1 MTAPPHSSSPQPTA
15 QRVGHLDQRFQNLVD
30 QSLTTLEEL
39 LKDKS
44 LTPLE
49 RGKLALDILAL
60 AQQSP
65 EAPELSRLHS
75 IGYSLKGTSELN
87 GPPSEPS
94 YLDEVVCFD
103 DFLSPEE
110 NQNALAIA
118 LEQQEK
124 FVPSSTTS
132 KADNYRQSCI
142 LYATHFPQ
150 FYHQLKHKILVALP
164 EVWTSLNHSPFPV
177 TQVEMQ
183 LTVHSDG
190 CYYKVHN
197 DSGSP
202 ETITREL
209 TYVYYVHSEP
219 AQFSGGEL
227 RLYQTDPHDGRL
239 LDRKRFKTVTPQNNR
254 LVLFNS
260 RCQHEVMPVR
270 CSSKAFETSR
280 FTFNGWLR
288 R

>member
-1 MTAPPHSSSPQPTA
+1 MTAFPVSSSPQPTA
-15 QRVGHLDQRFQNLVD
+15 PGVGHLDQRFHNLVE
-30 QSLTTLEEL
+30 QSLTTLEAL
-39 LKDKS
+39 LQDES
-44 LTPLE
+44 LTPSE

-65 EAPELSRLHS
+65 EAPELSRLQGMGHA
-75 IGYSLKGTSELN
+75 LMGTRNLN
-87 GPPSEPS
+87 LTSEPS
-94 YLDEVVCFD
+94 YLNEVVCFD

-118 LEQQEK
+118 LDQQEK

-164 EVWTSLNHSPFPV
+164 DIWTPLNHTPFPV

-183 LTVHSDG
+183 LTVHGDG

-239 LDRKRFKTVTPQNNR
+239 LDRNRFKTVIPQNNR

-270 CSSKAFETSR
+270 CPSNGFETSR